1 MEAFTSSNPDGE
13 GFTSMSN
20 HFDLP
25 ASRNAAQNIG
35 TSEGPT
41 NVDEGSPD
49 QGTQSDQVG
58 HGLKLWADV
67 GIELGSKVAKLGEQV
82 ESLSERLQHNTPVD
96 FQLVASGQIV
106 TGTPLLLVLG
116 SPDLGTYWEVTQTA
130 FGGLDYTTTA
140 AGGVGLYV
148 AAMPTLASASL
159 MNLEDFWA
167 AMPNATNYGTRQL
180 VVNDNEYLMATING
194 GTNGQTYIGRASVT
208 VWRDVAQRGKSDII
222 A

>member
-1 MEAFTSSNPDGE
+1 
-13 GFTSMSN
+13 
-20 HFDLP
+20 
-25 ASRNAAQNIG
+25 
-35 TSEGPT
+35 
-41 NVDEGSPD
+41 
-49 QGTQSDQVG
+49 
-58 HGLKLWADV
+58 
-67 GIELGSKVAKLGEQV
+67 
-82 ESLSERLQHNTPVD
+82 
-96 FQLVASGQIV
+96 V

-148 AAMPTLASASL
+148 AAMPTMASASM